1 METTLWIAAG
11 IILGWLSYSF
21 LRFNAERGMVAS
33 MMIGAVGALVGAKAV
48 APVFVSAASAPDEL
62 SLPFAFFAAGAAV
75 GFLALSDLVHRRFGV

>member
-62 SLPFAFFAAGAAV
+62 SLPFALFAAGAAV

>member
-48 APVFVSAASAPDEL
+48 APVFVSAASAGRGSACHSP
-62 SLPFAFFAAGAAV
+62 SSPPAPRS
-75 GFLALSDLVHRRFGV
+75 GFSRSATWCRNRFGV